1 MKLELNIVRN
11 NKIVVILA
19 LMMMVLPNAHC
30 CPPPPA
36 DIGDFVWNDINEDGI
51 QDAGESGIHD
61 VTVELYDC
69 CDNLVDTTATDGSG
83 IYSFIVA
90 PGDYYVKFI
99 LPSGMV
105 FSPQDQGMDDA
116 VDSDADLITGK
127 TVCTTLDPGENDLT
141 WDAGMYCIT
150 PPGTGTPG
158 YWKNHPEA
166 WPIEE
171 IAIGSVIYTKEEA
184 IEFMQTPGK
193 NDKTFTMFRALVSAK
208 LNILVG
214 NDDSCIAET
223 ISTADVWMQTYG
235 PVGSGVRASSD
246 AWKVGEPLYEEL
258 DDYNNG
264 NLDCVWPR
272 D

>member
-1 MKLELNIVRN
+1 MELNIVRN
-11 NKIVVILA
+11 NKIVVILV
-19 LMMMVLPNAHC
+19 LTMMMLLPNVHC
-30 CPPPPA
+30 CQPQA
-36 DIGDFVWNDINEDGI
+36 DIGDFVWNDINENGI
-51 QDAGESGIHD
+51 QDEGELGISG

-69 CDNLVDTTATDGSG
+69 NGIQEGTTNTDANGLYGFTVDA
-83 IYSFIVA
+83 
-90 PGDYYVKFI
+90 GDYYVKFI
-99 LPSGMV
+99 IPSGMV

-116 VDSDADLITGK
+116 VDSDANMTTGE
-127 TVCTTLDPGENDLT
+127 TVCITLDPGENDLT

-171 IAIGSVIYTKEEA
+171 ITIGSVIYTKEEA